1 MRAGHDKN
9 PPAAPPGP
17 VFDAGTGGIVAGGYL
32 FIAFL
37 GVPDATVRTRLARGR
52 AKLKDV
58 LDEGGTR

>member
-1 MRAGHDKN
+1 MALPTRYRTVLYLYYFEGYSTHE
-9 PPAAPPGP
+9 
-17 VFDAGTGGIVAGGYL
+17 VADL
-32 FIAFL
+32 L

>member
-1 MRAGHDKN
+1 MALPTRYRAVLYLYYYEGYSTHE
-9 PPAAPPGP
+9 
-17 VFDAGTGGIVAGGYL
+17 VAGL
-32 FIAFL
+32 L